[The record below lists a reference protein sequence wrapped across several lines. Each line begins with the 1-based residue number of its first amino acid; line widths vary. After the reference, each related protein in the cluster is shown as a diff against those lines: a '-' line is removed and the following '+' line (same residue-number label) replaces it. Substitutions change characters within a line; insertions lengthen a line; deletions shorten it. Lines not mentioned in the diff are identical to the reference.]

1 MAFPTFHEITK
12 TAPTAST
19 VIQMNRPATVVDDDL
34 LIMIVGVRAD
44 TITTSPAPTGWT
56 HLGSS
61 GGSQT
66 DMAVF
71 WKKGV
76 QADDEGGTVQVDF
89 DGTVSANA
97 SGAIYRFS
105 NTADP
110 NSIPPEA
117 VLNKQDTDGFNK
129 DCLELTPT
137 GWSTDDTTW
146 IAAFFH
152 RTDGTVST
160 FPTSNN
166 GAGSAYTNTTTALN
180 GTDAHLSGYG
190 HINRNAA
197 SENPSDFVTSKTAD
211 WSTCTVAIPPSGAS
225 SGGITGTGD
234 GDLAAVTGSA
244 SGEIEISGTGAGTL
258 SAVTGSATG
267 NLEYTGT
274 ASGTLDAVTGS
285 ASGTYTPAGN
295 TGTGAG
301 TLDAVTGSASGVLI
315 YSGTGA
321 GTLDSVTGSA
331 SGTFSGS
338 FTGTGAGTLNAV
350 TGSASGSFSSAD
362 FNGTGAGTLDAITGS
377 ATGNLEYNGT
387 GAGTIAAITGSSV
400 GIIEITGTGVGT
412 LAAVTGDASGTI
424 SVAITGTGA
433 GELEAVIGSA
443 VGTITGAGWTIESDD
458 SSSWTL
464 QTDDSTT
471 WTIQ

>member
-1 MAFPTFHEITK
+1 MAFPTFEDITT

-19 VIQMNRPATVVDDDL
+19 VINMSYPTTVANDDL

-44 TITTSPAPTGWT
+44 TITTSLTGWT
-56 HLGSS
+56 HMGSS

-66 DMAVF
+66 DMAV
-71 WKKGV
+71 WWRKGV
-76 QADDEGGTVQVDF
+76 SGDSGGSITVNF
-89 DGTVSANA
+89 DGTPNRNA

-105 NTADP
+105 GTADP
-110 NSIPPEA
+110 DTTPPE
-117 VLNKQDTDGFNK
+117 VTLSKLDSDSTDK
-129 DCLELTPT
+129 DPPTETPSW
-137 GWSTDDTTW
+137 GADDTTW

-152 RTDGTVST
+152 RTDGSVST
-160 FPTSNN
+160 WPTSNN

-180 GTDAHLSGYG
+180 GTDAHLSGYA
-190 HINRNAA
+190 HIERNAA
-197 SENPSDFVTSKTAD
+197 SENPSKFVTSKTAD
-211 WSTCTVAIPPSGAS
+211 YSVCTIAVPPSGAGG
-225 SGGITGTGD
+225 GGITGTGD

-244 SGEIEISGTGAGTL
+244 SGTIEITGTGAGTL

-274 ASGTLDAVTGS
+274 ASGTLGAVTGS

-301 TLDAVTGSASGVLI
+301 TLDAVTGSASGILI

-338 FTGTGAGTLNAV
+338 FTGTGAGTLDAV
-350 TGSASGSFSSAD
+350 TGSASGAFSSAD
-362 FNGTGAGTLDAITGS
+362 FNGSGAGTLDAITGS

-387 GAGTIAAITGSSV
+387 GAGTLAAITGSSV

-424 SVAITGTGA
+424 SVAVTGTGA

-471 WTIQ
+471 WTLQ